1 MDMSYKK
8 ITMTHSSLRSSELFS
23 NYTVFNI
30 LGIASKNGNLLT
42 LKPLALWE
50 LMETKAIK

>member
-1 MDMSYKK
+1 MSYKK